1 MANITTDAYGST
13 ISRGAHGKTDVSS
26 HKAPLKYDDAKFG
39 RIKTVTDGITDLTGS
54 LAGNSGFIVTTAGA
68 MEITPTE
75 GDALAASV
83 FTAKT
88 LYEIGVQRISGSGTI
103 HVIY

>member
-13 ISRGAHGKTDVSS
+13 ISRGSHGKTDVSS
-26 HKAPLKYDDAKFG
+26 HKAPTKFDDAKFS

-54 LAGNSGFIVTTAGA
+54 LAGNSGFIVSTAGA

-83 FTAKT
+83 FTTKT

-103 HVIY
+103 HVVY

>member
-13 ISRGAHGKTDVSS
+13 ISRGNSRTDVSS
-26 HKAPLKYDDAKFG
+26 HKAPLKFDDAKFG

-54 LAGNSGFIVTTAGA
+54 LAGNSGFIVSTAGA